1 MAYGT
6 GGCVKEDIRKNEEKP
21 SENQGLHHEDL
32 ALKTAAHYFGVELLP
47 ALGISGIVEYIAP
60 TESVKLEARQMYQDF
75 NYVMEDRSWSHL
87 EFESDSVTDEDLR
100 RFREY
105 EAAVSRK
112 FGVEVVTYVICSSKV
127 KCLKAQLKVG
137 INTYRVKIVRLKGR
151 NADLLFRRLEEKGR
165 RGERLERADFVSVL
179 LTPLMSGESPIGER
193 IIKGMKI
200 LQDAAGSLSAEEQ
213 EKMLAVLYTFA
224 DKFVSEKELNRV
236 KEMIAMTKLGKLLVD
251 DGIEKG
257 IERGLE
263 QGLEQGMKAL
273 TETCKE
279 FGADFRQTVEKVK
292 IRFGISEEEAQEAV
306 RKYWQ

>member
-1 MAYGT
+1 MR
-6 GGCVKEDIRKNEEKP
+6 ENH

-32 ALKTAAHYFGVELLP
+32 ALKTAAHYFGEELLP

-60 TESVKLEARQMYQDF
+60 TETVKLEARQMYQDF

-87 EFESDSVTDEDLR
+87 EFESDYVTDEDLR

-165 RGERLERADFVSVL
+165 RGERLRTGRFRICTLNPVNVRRI
-179 LTPLMSGESPIGER
+179 PIGER

-200 LQDAAGSLSAEEQ
+200 LQDAAQDPCRQKNRKKCWQCYILLRISS
-213 EKMLAVLYTFA
+213 
-224 DKFVSEKELNRV
+224 VSEKKLNRV
-236 KEMIAMTKLGKLLVD
+236 KEMIAITKLGKLLVD

-257 IERGLE
+257 IERDLNRDWNRE
-263 QGLEQGMKAL
+263 
-273 TETCKE
+273 
-279 FGADFRQTVEKVK
+279 
-292 IRFGISEEEAQEAV
+292 
-306 RKYWQ
+306 

>member
-1 MAYGT
+1 M
-6 GGCVKEDIRKNEEKP
+6 KEDIRKDEEKP

-32 ALKTAAHYFGVELLP
+32 ALKTAAHYFGEELLP

-60 TESVKLEARQMYQDF
+60 TETVKLEERQMYQDF

-151 NADLLFRRLEEKGR
+151 NADLLFRRLEEKRR

-200 LQDAAGSLSAEEQ
+200 LRDAKGALSAEEQ

-224 DKFVSEKELNRV
+224 DKFVSEKELNQV

-279 FGADFRQTVEKVK
+279 LGVDFRQTVEKVK

>member
-1 MAYGT
+1 M
-6 GGCVKEDIRKNEEKP
+6 KEDIRKDEEKP

-32 ALKTAAHYFGVELLP
+32 ALKTAAHYFGEELLP

-60 TESVKLEARQMYQDF
+60 TETVKLEARQMYQDF

-151 NADLLFRRLEEKGR
+151 NADLLFRRLEEKRR

-200 LQDAAGSLSAEEQ
+200 LRDAKGALSAEEQ

-224 DKFVSEKELNRV
+224 DKFVSEKELNQV
-236 KEMIAMTKLGKLLVD
+236 KEMIAMTKLGKLFGD
-251 DGIEKG
+251 DGIEAG

-279 FGADFRQTVEKVK
+279 LGVDFRQTVEKVK

>member
-6 GGCVKEDIRKNEEKP
+6 GGCVKEDIRKDEEKP

-32 ALKTAAHYFGVELLP
+32 ALKTAAHYFGEELLP

-60 TESVKLEARQMYQDF
+60 TETVKLEARQMYQDF

-224 DKFVSEKELNRV
+224 DKFVSEKELNWV

>member
-6 GGCVKEDIRKNEEKP
+6 GGCVKEDIRKDEEKP

-32 ALKTAAHYFGVELLP
+32 ALKTAAHYFGEELLP

-60 TESVKLEARQMYQDF
+60 TETVKLEARQMYQDF

-279 FGADFRQTVEKVK
+279 LGVDFRQTVEKVK

>member
-6 GGCVKEDIRKNEEKP
+6 GGCVKEDIRKDEGKP

-32 ALKTAAHYFGVELLP
+32 ALKTAAHYFGEELLP

-60 TESVKLEARQMYQDF
+60 TETVKLEARQMYQDF

-151 NADLLFRRLEEKGR
+151 NADLLFRRLEER
-165 RGERLERADFVSVL
+165 EDV
-179 LTPLMSGESPIGER
+179 
-193 IIKGMKI
+193 
-200 LQDAAGSLSAEEQ
+200 
-213 EKMLAVLYTFA
+213 
-224 DKFVSEKELNRV
+224 
-236 KEMIAMTKLGKLLVD
+236 
-251 DGIEKG
+251 EKG
-257 IERGLE
+257 WNGP
-263 QGLEQGMKAL
+263 
-273 TETCKE
+273 
-279 FGADFRQTVEKVK
+279 
-292 IRFGISEEEAQEAV
+292 IS
-306 RKYWQ
+306 YLYS

>member
-6 GGCVKEDIRKNEEKP
+6 GGCVKEDIRKDEGKP

-32 ALKTAAHYFGVELLP
+32 ALKTAAHYFGEELLP

-60 TESVKLEARQMYQDF
+60 TETVKLEARQMYQDF

-105 EAAVSRK
+105 EATVSRK

-251 DGIEKG
+251 AIT
-257 IERGLE
+257 L
-263 QGLEQGMKAL
+263 L
-273 TETCKE
+273 
-279 FGADFRQTVEKVK
+279 
-292 IRFGISEEEAQEAV
+292 
-306 RKYWQ
+306 

>member
-6 GGCVKEDIRKNEEKP
+6 GGCVKEDIRKDEGKP

-32 ALKTAAHYFGVELLP
+32 ALKTAAHYFGEELLP

-60 TESVKLEARQMYQDF
+60 TETVKLEARQMYQDF

-105 EAAVSRK
+105 EATVSRK

-251 DGIEKG
+251 GIEKG

>member
-6 GGCVKEDIRKNEEKP
+6 GGCVKEDIRKDEEKP

-32 ALKTAAHYFGVELLP
+32 ALKTAAHYFGEELLP

-60 TESVKLEARQMYQDF
+60 TETVKLEARQMYQDF

-151 NADLLFRRLEEKGR
+151 NADLLFRRLEEKRR

-200 LQDAAGSLSAEEQ
+200 LRDAKGALSAEEQ

-224 DKFVSEKELNRV
+224 DKFVSEKELNQV

-263 QGLEQGMKAL
+263 QGLEQGKKAL

-279 FGADFRQTVEKVK
+279 LGVDFRQTVEKVK